1 MKGRIAHYSKIN
13 ITYLMQKQF
22 ISNHKFN
29 QMDENTYEHWFK
41 AHKND
46 FQRLHEKIAWVF
58 SYILIFSKEI
68 HTILSKWAKSI
79 FLSSILDFYF
89 RLIHWAW

>member
-1 MKGRIAHYSKIN
+1 
-13 ITYLMQKQF
+13 MQKQF

-58 SYILIFSKEI
+58 SYILIFS
-68 HTILSKWAKSI
+68 
-79 FLSSILDFYF
+79 
-89 RLIHWAW
+89 